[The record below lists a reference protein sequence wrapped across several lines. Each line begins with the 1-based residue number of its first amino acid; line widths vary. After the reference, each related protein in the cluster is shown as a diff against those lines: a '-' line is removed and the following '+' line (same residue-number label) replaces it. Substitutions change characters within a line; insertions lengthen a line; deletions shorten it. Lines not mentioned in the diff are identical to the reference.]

1 VTIYQALAHRFQVD
15 SPDPELRRHL
25 ETLFEGLRC
34 PDPAPAGAA
43 VRYRLDEEPQG
54 WYTLRRDEELL
65 VNSDRPGLVL
75 AHLLW
80 QLNRSAV
87 GATTD
92 RIVLHA
98 AAAASGGDGVLLP
111 APQESGKAT
120 LVAGL
125 VRRGFQ
131 YLSDEAVA
139 IDPLTLEMQP
149 YAKPLSLDPGSWAL
163 LPDLEPAVDPRLRP
177 WLGDQWQVAPT
188 SIRPDAVAA
197 PTPAR
202 LVVLPR
208 YDKGA
213 ETTIES
219 VSGGRALLELA
230 QCTFEWQQHGA
241 RALYTLAAL
250 LRKADCYRLVV
261 GDLEDACDLVIDAL
275 G

>member
-1 VTIYQALAHRFQVD
+1 MITYQALAHRFEVD
-15 SPDPELRRHL
+15 SPDPALLRHL

-34 PDPAPAGAA
+34 PDPDPAGAA
-43 VRYRLDEEPQG
+43 VRYRLDEEPRG

-80 QLNRSAV
+80 QLNRSAI

-98 AAAASGGDGVLLP
+98 AAAARDGLGVLLP
-111 APQESGKAT
+111 APMESGKTT

-139 IDPLTLEMQP
+139 IDPVTLELQP
-149 YAKPLSLDPGSWAL
+149 YAKPLSLDPGSWAV
-163 LPDLEPAVDPRLRP
+163 LPDLEPAVEGRLRP

-197 PTPAR
+197 PAPAR

-208 YDKGA
+208 YDKDA

-219 VSGGRALLELA
+219 ISGGRALLELA
-230 QCTFEWQQHGA
+230 KCTFKWQRHGS
-241 RALYTLAAL
+241 RALYTLAGL
-250 LRKADCYRLVV
+250 VRDADCYRLVV
-261 GDLEDACDLVIDAL
+261 GDLEEGCDLVIDAL